1 MYKSVSEM
9 FFDRVAQRGANHA
22 VQFKEGC
29 APYQFMSWQD
39 YGGLVR
45 EIAFG
50 LAAAGL
56 EKGGT
61 IAIFSQGTHLWVAA
75 DFAIIANGAKS
86 VPIYPTS
93 STADIESI
101 LTNSEA
107 SMIFVQEEKLL
118 KKIVDVHKQLPFLK
132 KIVLMTTAADAEI
145 IKKTAGASASV
156 VVSIEEL
163 KEGGKELSLA
173 QPNLVSNRSQ
183 NISLS
188 DPATIIYTSGT
199 TGVPKGAVLTHSNIL
214 SVISAIQPV
223 LPISEADVYLSYLPL
238 SHVFERICGEFYWAN
253 CGGVIAFAES
263 IEAMAKNLAEVEPTM
278 MLVVP
283 RVLDR
288 IYTKVKSGIAGASP
302 RAQKLIDWAL
312 EVGKE
317 VVRTRADGKPMRF
330 ALKIKY
336 ALSEKLV
343 FKKLRDKIGKRLRLV
358 VSGGAPATPSVIEFF
373 NSIGIPTVEGYGLTE
388 TCAPSNVNPPR
399 RVKIGTVGPM
409 LPSVDIK
416 IAEDGEILLK
426 GPSIVQSYLKNEQAT
441 QEAFRDG
448 WFLTGDIG
456 TIDSDGYLRI
466 TDRKKDLIIN
476 AAGKNIAP
484 QRIETLI
491 KSIPLISQAVVF
503 GDKQKALVA
512 LVTFDELATIEH
524 ARDANWQFNDFSDL
538 ANGADLSEYL
548 KKELR
553 LRSGQLADYE
563 QIKKFK
569 ILSQDLSVEAGE
581 LTATLKVKRN
591 AIAKKYAQPI
601 LELYKQNGGASE
613 ESDAELTKIRR

>member
-9 FFDRVAQRGANHA
+9 FFDRVAQRGANNA
-22 VQFKEGC
+22 VQFKDGRNS
-29 APYQFMSWQD
+29 YQFMSWTD
-39 YGGLVR
+39 YGGLIQ

-61 IAIFSQGTHLWVAA
+61 VAIFSQGTHLWVAS

-93 STADIESI
+93 SAADIQSI

-107 SMIFVQEEKLL
+107 SMIFVQDEKLL
-118 KKIVDVHKQLPFLK
+118 KKIVDVHSQLPFLK
-132 KIVLMTTAADAEI
+132 KIILMSSTVDADA
-145 IKKTAGASASV
+145 IKKISLDSAYAV
-156 VVSIEEL
+156 ISINGL
-163 KEGGKELSLA
+163 KEGGKELSKTQA
-173 QPNLVSNRSQ
+173 NLIKSRSQ
-183 NISLS
+183 SISLC

-214 SVISAIQPV
+214 SVISAIKPV

-317 VVRTRADGKPMRF
+317 VVRTRSDGKPMRL

-343 FKKLRDKIGKRLRLV
+343 FKKLRDKIGKNLRLV
-358 VSGGAPATPSVIEFF
+358 VSGGAPATPTVIEFF

-388 TCAPSNVNPPR
+388 TCAPSNVNPPK

-409 LPSVDIK
+409 LPSVDVK

-426 GPSIVQSYLKNEQAT
+426 GPSIVQSYFKNEEAT
-441 QEAFRDG
+441 REAFKDG

-491 KSIPLISQAVVF
+491 KSIPLVSQAVVL

-512 LVTFDELATIEH
+512 LVTFDEHATIEH
-524 ARDANWQFNDFSDL
+524 ARDKNWQFNEFSDL
-538 ANGADLSEYL
+538 ANGSDLADYL

-563 QIKKFK
+563 QIKKFR

-591 AIAKKYAQPI
+591 AIAKKYAQTI
-601 LELYKQNGGASE
+601 LELYKQNGDASE
-613 ESDAELTKIRR
+613 ESDAELTKVRR

>member
-1 MYKSVSEM
+1 M

>member
-22 VQFKEGC
+22 VQFKEGR

-132 KIVLMTTAADAEI
+132 KIVLMTTAADAET
-145 IKKTAGASASV
+145 IKKTAGASASAV
-156 VVSIEEL
+156 ISIEEL

-173 QPNLVSNRSQ
+173 QPNLISNRSQ

-336 ALSEKLV
+336 AVSEKLV

-426 GPSIVQSYLKNEQAT
+426 GPSIVQSYFKNEQAT

-491 KSIPLISQAVVF
+491 KSIPLVSQAVVF

-524 ARDANWQFNDFSDL
+524 ARDANWQFNEFSDL
-538 ANGADLSEYL
+538 ANGADLCEYL

-591 AIAKKYAQPI
+591 AIAKKYAQTI

-613 ESDAELTKIRR
+613 ESDAELIKIRR

>member
-1 MYKSVSEM
+1 M

-50 LAAAGL
+50 LATAGL

-426 GPSIVQSYLKNEQAT
+426 GPSIVQSYFKNEQAT

-613 ESDAELTKIRR
+613 ESDTELTKIRR

>member
-1 MYKSVSEM
+1 VYKSVSEM

-22 VQFKEGC
+22 VQFKEGR
-29 APYQFMSWQD
+29 APYQFMSWTD
-39 YGGLVR
+39 YGSLVI
-45 EIAFG
+45 EVAFG

-61 IAIFSQGTHLWVAA
+61 VAIFSQGTHLWVAS

-93 STADIESI
+93 SAADIQSI

-107 SMIFVQEEKLL
+107 SMIFVQDEKLL
-118 KKIVDVHKQLPFLK
+118 KKIVDVHNQLPFLK
-132 KIVLMTTAADAEI
+132 KIILMSSTVDADTL
-145 IKKTAGASASV
+145 KKTVGDSASA
-156 VVSIEEL
+156 VVSIEDL
-163 KEGGKELSLA
+163 KEGGKELSKT
-173 QPNLVSNRSQ
+173 QSNLIKSRSQ
-183 NISLS
+183 SISLS

-214 SVISAIQPV
+214 SVICAIQPV

-302 RAQKLIDWAL
+302 RAKILINWAL

-317 VVRTRADGKPMRF
+317 VVRTRSDGKPMRL

-343 FKKLRDKIGKRLRLV
+343 FKKLRDKIGKKLRLV
-358 VSGGAPATPSVIEFF
+358 VSGGAPATPTVIEFF

-388 TCAPSNVNPPR
+388 TCAPSNVNPPK

-409 LPSVDIK
+409 LPSVDVK

-426 GPSIVQSYLKNEQAT
+426 GPSIVQSYFKNEQAT
-441 QEAFRDG
+441 KEAFKDG

-484 QRIETLI
+484 QRIETLL
-491 KSIPLISQAVVF
+491 KSIPLVSQAVVF

-524 ARDANWQFNDFSDL
+524 ARDKNWQFNEFSDL
-538 ANGADLSEYL
+538 ANGPDLSDYL

-591 AIAKKYAQPI
+591 AIAKKYAQII
-601 LELYKQNGGASE
+601 LELYKQNGGAGE

>member
-9 FFDRVAQRGANHA
+9 FFDRVAQRGANNA
-22 VQFKEGC
+22 VQFKEGRS
-29 APYQFMSWQD
+29 PYQFMSWQK
-39 YGGLVR
+39 YGELVD

-50 LAAAGL
+50 LAASGL
-56 EKGGT
+56 DKGGT
-61 IAIFSQGTHLWVAA
+61 VAIFSQGNHLWVAS

-93 STADIESI
+93 SAADIESI

-107 SMIFVQEEKLL
+107 SMIFVQDEKLL
-118 KKIVDVHKQLPFLK
+118 KKIVDVHARLPFLK
-132 KIVLMTTAADAEI
+132 KIIVLTNAVDVEAM
-145 IKKTAGASASV
+145 KKEAGDSAHAI
-156 VVSIEEL
+156 VSIESLRES
-163 KEGGKELSLA
+163 GKTLSSAEPL
-173 QPNLVSNRSQ
+173 LIRRRSQ
-183 NISLS
+183 NISLA

-214 SVISAIQPV
+214 SVIGAIHPV
-223 LPISEADVYLSYLPL
+223 LPITEADVYLSYLPL

-263 IEAMAKNLAEVEPTM
+263 IETMAKNLGEVEPTM

-317 VVRTRADGKPMRF
+317 VVRTRSDGKPMRL
-330 ALKIKY
+330 ALRIKY

-388 TCAPSNVNPPR
+388 TCAPSNVNPPG

-426 GPSIVQSYLKNEQAT
+426 GPSIVQSYFKNEQAT
-441 QEAFRDG
+441 AEAFRDG
-448 WFLTGDIG
+448 WFCTGDIG
-456 TIDSDGYLRI
+456 TIDGDGYLRI

-491 KSIPLISQAVVF
+491 KSIPLVSQAVVF

-512 LVTFDELATIEH
+512 LVTFDEHATIEH
-524 ARDANWQFNDFSDL
+524 ARDKNWSFNDFSDL
-538 ANGADLSEYL
+538 VNGADLANHL
-548 KKELR
+548 KNELR

-569 ILSQDLSVEAGE
+569 ILAQDLSVEAGE

-591 AIAKKYAQPI
+591 AIAKKYAQTI
-601 LELYKQNGGASE
+601 LELYQQNGGTGE
-613 ESDAELTKIRR
+613 ESDAVLTKSRR

>member
-1 MYKSVSEM
+1 VYKSVSEM

-22 VQFKEGC
+22 VQFKEGR

-132 KIVLMTTAADAEI
+132 KIVLMTTAADAET
-145 IKKTAGASASV
+145 IKKTAGASASAV
-156 VVSIEEL
+156 ISIEEL

-173 QPNLVSNRSQ
+173 QPNLISNRSQ

-336 ALSEKLV
+336 AVSEKLV

-426 GPSIVQSYLKNEQAT
+426 GPSIVQSYFKNEQAT

-491 KSIPLISQAVVF
+491 KSIPLVSQAVVF

-524 ARDANWQFNDFSDL
+524 ARDANWQFNEFSDL
-538 ANGADLSEYL
+538 ANGADLCEYL

-591 AIAKKYAQPI
+591 AIAKKYAQTI

-613 ESDAELTKIRR
+613 ESDAELIKIRR